1 MSSTPIVLE
10 TGGVLSDKDMS
21 DMLSGI
27 ELETETETG
36 RLSDEDL
43 KKTMLMENIKGLLG
57 EQEGLL
63 GASISDRDMIPRMQR
78 GGPPPPIPPM
88 PQQPPPS
95 VPSVGGGL
103 PSVAD
108 NMRNSMPPAKP
119 MPPPPPPP
127 QGAGPMGP
135 PPQDPQQM
143 AGMPPMDPEIEE
155 AVNRTMEM
163 SETPDE
169 ALTNA
174 MASSV
179 VSFADSPKE
188 IIDTFDR
195 AKEQALMQYAQITG
209 SPDAGMSDTD
219 ARLMELLG
227 GGEETMMM
235 SAGGRL
241 NELSTESVTEDPR
254 AGAYVT
260 LENELDVNADYYLR
274 GNTESFKDY
283 SPEENV
289 ERYIRSQRSVLNK
302 AETPEELERF
312 KDIIKNHVFDTNR
325 WDNSF
330 MDMSVNDISLPIL
343 SELVPEELERMDN
356 MKRLF
361 D

>member
-1 MSSTPIVLE
+1 MPSTPIVLE

-21 DMLSGI
+21 DLLSGI
-27 ELETETETG
+27 EIETETETG
-36 RLSDEDL
+36 RSLSDEDL

-88 PQQPPPS
+88 PQQPPPA

-108 NMRNSMPPAKP
+108 SMRNSMPPARP
-119 MPPPPPPP
+119 MPPPPPP
-127 QGAGPMGP
+127 QGVGPMPP
-135 PPQDPQQM
+135 PPQNPQQM
-143 AGMPPMDPEIEE
+143 AGMPPMDPEIEEAVNRTMDPEIEE

-179 VSFADSPKE
+179 VSFADSPEE
-188 IIDTFDR
+188 IINTFET

-227 GGEETMMM
+227 GGEEMMM
-235 SAGGRL
+235 S
-241 NELSTESVTEDPR
+241 
-254 AGAYVT
+254 
-260 LENELDVNADYYLR
+260 
-274 GNTESFKDY
+274 
-283 SPEENV
+283 EEV
-289 ERYIRSQRSVLNK
+289 MI
-302 AETPEELERF
+302 
-312 KDIIKNHVFDTNR
+312 
-325 WDNSF
+325 
-330 MDMSVNDISLPIL
+330 
-343 SELVPEELERMDN
+343 
-356 MKRLF
+356 
-361 D
+361 